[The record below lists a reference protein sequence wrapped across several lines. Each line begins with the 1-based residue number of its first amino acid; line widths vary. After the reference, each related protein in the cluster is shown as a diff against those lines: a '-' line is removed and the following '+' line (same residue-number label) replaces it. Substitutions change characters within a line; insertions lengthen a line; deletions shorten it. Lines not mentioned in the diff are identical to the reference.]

1 MQGRLD
7 SMVMEAFTVEQYGL
21 GDAAV
26 VAVR

>member
-7 SMVMEAFTVEQYGL
+7 SMVMEAFTVEQYSL